1 MVLDGVAGKASLK
14 AAAQG
19 YTIRYSSNCAL
30 YTIYLLHLSVLGIA
44 AFWRVLSLKI
54 SQTSDDFH
62 PTKQQKL
69 PGKALRY
76 DAKYHFNT

>member
-1 MVLDGVAGKASLK
+1 MVLDGVADKASLK

-19 YTIRYSSNCAL
+19 YTTRYSSNCAP
-30 YTIYLLHLSVLGIA
+30 YTIYLLYLSVLGIA
-44 AFWRVLSLKI
+44 ALWRVLSLKV

-62 PTKQQKL
+62 PNKKQNL